1 MMNNTYLKHKDDTKV
16 VSDIEDAEVED
27 AEVEDTE
34 VEDAEVEDA
43 EVEDTEVEDAEVE
56 DTEVEDDEDDEDELV
71 ISESNG
77 NDYIKITKIT
87 APKVSVTSQIM
98 TYEEFV
104 AVVGRRASMIE
115 RGSRV
120 MIPTDGMD
128 DVREIAKQEI
138 LEKKCPLVIYRRVGN
153 KEECL
158 RVSEM
163 SVPLNARNSF

>member
-1 MMNNTYLKHKDDTKV
+1 MSNTYLKHKEDAKV
-16 VSDIEDAEVED
+16 ASDIEDVEVED
-27 AEVEDTE
+27 VEVEDVEVEDVEVETE
-34 VEDAEVEDA
+34 VE
-43 EVEDTEVEDAEVE
+43 
-56 DTEVEDDEDDEDELV
+56 TEVEDDEDDDEDDDDEDELV
-71 ISESNG
+71 ILESNG

-120 MIPTDGMD
+120 MIPTEGMD

>member
-1 MMNNTYLKHKDDTKV
+1 MMSNTYLKHKDDTKDL
-16 VSDIEDAEVED
+16 SDIETEVDEEVDDAEVDEEVEDAEVDE
-27 AEVEDTE
+27 EVEDTE
-34 VEDAEVEDA
+34 VED
-43 EVEDTEVEDAEVE
+43 T
-56 DTEVEDDEDDEDELV
+56 DDEDELV
-71 ISESNG
+71 ISES

-87 APKVSVTSQIM
+87 APKASVTSQIM

-104 AVVGRRASMIE
+104 AVVGWRASMIE